1 MDDRDRDSEI
11 ADLRQQL
18 STLKAKLAA
27 LADECVRLADWIH
40 EIRKELGNPFYYSRP
55 EEPRKGI
62 ADYTGNRSHEISISL
77 TGPGMPTFSELMRV
91 DREVARIKESLRRL
105 GALE

>member
-27 LADECVRLADWIH
+27 LTDECVRLADWIH
-40 EIRKELGNPFYYSRP
+40 EIRKEFGNPFYYSRP
-55 EEPRKGI
+55 EEPHFVGLGHLSKK
-62 ADYTGNRSHEISISL
+62 A
-77 TGPGMPTFSELMRV
+77 
-91 DREVARIKESLRRL
+91 KRR
-105 GALE
+105 